1 MSLNQKNIVQVSQGD
16 PLEGMEGLLEQ
27 AHVEVV
33 DDSEKTEAQLIR
45 QALNQLGSVTELI
58 RDTTER
64 LATARQRLSTLTHL
78 VQVQE
83 KQMQLFV
90 QYEAQAARADSL
102 ENQLEM
108 AQAEL
113 AHLKRPLSQKLKFW
127 SK

>member
-1 MSLNQKNIVQVSQGD
+1 MSLNQKIVPIAQGD
-16 PLEGMEGLLEQ
+16 PLDGLEGLLDQ

-33 DDSEKTEAQLIR
+33 DDRDKTEAQLIR

-64 LATARQRLSTLTHL
+64 LATARQRLSSLSHL
-78 VQVQE
+78 VAVQE
-83 KQMQLFV
+83 KQMQLFG

-108 AQAEL
+108 AKAEI
-113 AHLKRPLSQKLKFW
+113 AFLKRPIRKS
-127 SK
+127 